1 MNKDLPL
8 IIRKVFSNLDPL
20 IWYGTWLYTLN
31 TLLDDQRMV
40 SVWEEFVIILKDRHA
55 KGSSLPINQYMK
67 WELKAFIAQVVKFK
81 SEHRDTSNKSKELS
95 GFLAN
100 YFKKKEIRIDKNH
113 NLIKTTSE
121 IICASAEKTN
131 N

>member
-1 MNKDLPL
+1 MNKDLPV

-81 SEHRDTSNKSKELS
+81 SEHGDTSNKSKELS
-95 GFLAN
+95 DFLTN
-100 YFKKKEIRIDKNH
+100 YFKLS
-113 NLIKTTSE
+113 LIH
-121 IICASAEKTN
+121 I
-131 N
+131 